1 MIVRI
6 LGEGQ
11 LDVDDG
17 QLEELNKLD
26 NDLLESLEKGHEDAF
41 QQRLIALLDAVRKNS
56 SPVPD
61 DHLAPSELILP
72 HEDATLEEVRSLL
85 NDDGLIPG

>member
-11 LDVDDG
+11 LDVDDDR
-17 QLEELNKLD
+17 LDELNKLD
-26 NDLLESLEKGHEDAF
+26 DDLQDSLDHGHEDAF

-56 SPVPD
+56 KPVAH

-72 HEDATLEEVRSLL
+72 HEDATIEEVRKLL

>member
-17 QLEELNKLD
+17 CLEELNKLD
-26 NDLLESLEKGHEDAF
+26 NELLESLEQGHEDAF

-56 SPVPD
+56 KPLAD

-72 HEDATLEEVRSLL
+72 HTDATIEEVRELL
-85 NDDGLIPG
+85 SDDGLIPG

>member
-11 LDVDDG
+11 MEVDDG
-17 QLEELNKLD
+17 RLDELNKLD
-26 NDLLESLEKGHEDAF
+26 NELLEALEHRDETSF
-41 QQRLIALLDAVRKNS
+41 QQRLDALLNAVRTGS

-72 HEDATLEEVRSLL
+72 HTDATIDEVRQLL
-85 NDDGLIPG
+85 GDDGLIPG

>member
-11 LDVDDG
+11 LDVDDDR
-17 QLEELNKLD
+17 LDELNKLD
-26 NDLLESLEKGHEDAF
+26 NDLLESLDNGHEDAF
-41 QQRLIALLDAVRKNS
+41 QQRLIALLAAVRKNS
-56 SPVPD
+56 NPVAD

-72 HEDATLEEVRSLL
+72 REDATIDEVRKLL
-85 NDDGLIPG
+85 SDDGLIPG

>member
-11 LDVDDG
+11 VEVDDER
-17 QLEELNKLD
+17 LDELNKLD
-26 NDLLESLEKGHEDAF
+26 NDLLDSLEQGHEDAF
-41 QQRLIALLDAVRKNS
+41 QQRLIALLGAVRKS
-56 SPVPD
+56 SKPVAD

-72 HEDATLEEVRSLL
+72 HEDATIEEVRALL

>member
-17 QLEELNKLD
+17 RLDELNRLD
-26 NDLLESLEKGHEDAF
+26 DELQTSMEQGDETDFHS
-41 QQRLIALLDAVRKNS
+41 RLGALLDAVRKGS
-56 SPVPD
+56 SPVSD

-72 HEDATLEEVRSLL
+72 HEDATLDEVRELL
-85 NDDGLIPG
+85 GNDGLIPG

>member
-11 LDVDDG
+11 LDVDDA
-17 QLEELNKLD
+17 QLDELNRLD
-26 NDLLESLEKGHEDAF
+26 DELQTSLEQGDEADFHN
-41 QQRLIALLDAVRKNS
+41 RLVALLDAVRKGS

-61 DHLAPSELILP
+61 DRLAPSELILP
-72 HEDATLEEVRSLL
+72 HEEATLDEVRELL
-85 NDDGLIPG
+85 GNDGLIPG